1 MFFSPVSF
9 WSSRRGRRRSHPQPG
24 GPRCRRCH
32 PRWVNPLSLGQLWLP
47 TCAAGWWWLGGFV
60 LCPAQQLCTSPR
72 SWHRRATHTW
82 VVPIYSFQAVA
93 ASHTPDFPLRWPK
106 AWCLFVQLQN
116 QVVLQAGEAD
126 GQSWDVFVARG
137 AAQIEQR
144 QCRPCLSHV
153 KPTNCLITVSF
164 QCKTG
169 LKPTHSYP
177 ELQHKGI
184 FLPLCPS
191 LVECE

>member
-1 MFFSPVSF
+1 M
-9 WSSRRGRRRSHPQPG
+9 QLAG
-24 GPRCRRCH
+24 GG
-32 PRWVNPLSLGQLWLP
+32 LE
-47 TCAAGWWWLGGFV
+47 GFV

-116 QVVLQAGEAD
+116 QIVLQAGEAD
-126 GQSWDVFVARG
+126 GQGWDVLVATG

-184 FLPLCPS
+184 FLLLCPS